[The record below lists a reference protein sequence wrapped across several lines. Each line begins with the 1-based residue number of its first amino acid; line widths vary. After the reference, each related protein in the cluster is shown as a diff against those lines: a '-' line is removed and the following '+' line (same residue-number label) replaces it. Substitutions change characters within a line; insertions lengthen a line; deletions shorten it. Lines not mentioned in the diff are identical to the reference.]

1 MSYAIFTD
9 SCANLPGDLLRRLDI
24 SVMPCSYRIGG
35 EEISFNGDIEH
46 FDAKAHYDLLRAGE
60 VISTSL
66 INADAFLAA
75 FRPVLAQGRDLVYVG
90 ISSGIS
96 GTFQAANMA
105 VTELKEEFPDRTIRT
120 VDSMGAGLGT
130 GLLACRLADFRKDGL
145 DANAAADKLE
155 TLVPGLCE
163 FFTVDSLHFLR
174 RTGRISAA
182 SAAIGTMLNIKPLLR
197 GDETGHIVSCGK
209 YRGRKRAVEAIVQK
223 YAELAMD
230 PEHSRVA
237 ITHGDCL
244 ADAEDLAMRVRAVA
258 QPGELIIC
266 PHEPFTGSHVGPGML
281 ALFFLGS
288 HR

>member
-9 SCANLPGDLLRRLDI
+9 SCANLPGNLLRRLDI

-35 EEISFNGDIEH
+35 KEISFNGDIDH

-145 DANAAADKLE
+145 DASAAADKLE

-163 FFTVDSLHFLR
+163 FFHRGFPAFPPAHRPHQRRQCGHRHHAEHQAPAAGGRDGPHCQLR
-174 RTGRISAA
+174 QVPRPEAGR
-182 SAAIGTMLNIKPLLR
+182 G
-197 GDETGHIVSCGK
+197 GHRAEICGV
-209 YRGRKRAVEAIVQK
+209 GR
-223 YAELAMD
+223 
-230 PEHSRVA
+230 
-237 ITHGDCL
+237 
-244 ADAEDLAMRVRAVA
+244 
-258 QPGELIIC
+258 
-266 PHEPFTGSHVGPGML
+266 GPGT
-281 ALFFLGS
+281 
-288 HR
+288 

>member
-1 MSYAIFTD
+1 MSFAIFTD
-9 SCANLPGDLLRRLDI
+9 SCANLPGNLLRRLDI

-35 EEISFNGDIEH
+35 KEISFNGDIEH

-130 GLLACRLADFRKDGL
+130 GLLACRLADFRNNGL
-145 DANAAADKLE
+145 DAGAAADKLE
-155 TLVPGLCE
+155 
-163 FFTVDSLHFLR
+163 
-174 RTGRISAA
+174 
-182 SAAIGTMLNIKPLLR
+182 
-197 GDETGHIVSCGK
+197 GK
-209 YRGRKRAVEAIVQK
+209 
-223 YAELAMD
+223 
-230 PEHSRVA
+230 
-237 ITHGDCL
+237 
-244 ADAEDLAMRVRAVA
+244 
-258 QPGELIIC
+258 
-266 PHEPFTGSHVGPGML
+266 
-281 ALFFLGS
+281 
-288 HR
+288 

>member
-9 SCANLPGDLLRRLDI
+9 SCANLPGDLLRQLDI

-35 EEISFNGDIEH
+35 KEISFNGDIEH

-96 GTFQAANMA
+96 GTFQAATMA
-105 VTELKEEFPDRTIRT
+105 VTELKEEFPDRTIRA
-120 VDSMGAGLGT
+120 VDSM
-130 GLLACRLADFRKDGL
+130 
-145 DANAAADKLE
+145 
-155 TLVPGLCE
+155 
-163 FFTVDSLHFLR
+163 
-174 RTGRISAA
+174 
-182 SAAIGTMLNIKPLLR
+182 
-197 GDETGHIVSCGK
+197 GHIVSCGK

-223 YAELAMD
+223 YAELAVN